1 MTIILRMPPR
11 ILTPN
16 GRPPH
21 WAAKHRATKQA
32 RAQAKLNT
40 LKALCG
46 VKPPKPREYSLR
58 YLWPTKR
65 RLDDD
70 NAIASVK
77 AYMDGICE
85 ALRIDDASLKFRELI
100 HASDKAKPR
109 LEIILHLD
117 P

>member
-1 MTIILRMPPR
+1 M
-11 ILTPN
+11 
-16 GRPPH
+16 
-21 WAAKHRATKQA
+21 
-32 RAQAKLNT
+32 
-40 LKALCG
+40 
-46 VKPPKPREYSLR
+46 
-58 YLWPTKR
+58 
-65 RLDDD
+65 DDD